1 MGMQRMA
8 AVAERKIFDC
18 GKGTKESLCCYG
30 RTSSE
35 RNDPPLRR
43 AGYHKYIHDPSPP
56 AEECHEDTVSFRKPE
71 SRRTPVIV
79 RHLKSSDSSISGMPT
94 NPGIAI
100 QEPSPG
106 GASISSLVRL
116 HWTISNALRYSE
128 PRRRTIHNMET
139 TIPTV
144 HGNISPPAAK
154 IQVIRESV
162 SYLETLIE
170 TNRRQIVPSHQKWTP
185 KVKESQEKRKKTW
198 L

>member
-1 MGMQRMA
+1 MNTSPSPSHRERHSTTGSDGWGCRGWPLSQRGRYST
-8 AVAERKIFDC
+8 AEREQKRDFVAM
-18 GKGTKESLCCYG
+18 EEL
-30 RTSSE
+30 RLRE
-35 RNDPPLRR
+35 NDPPLRR

-144 HGNISPPAAK
+144 HGNISPPVAE

-162 SYLETLIE
+162 SYLETLHE
-170 TNRRQIVPSHQKWTP
+170 
-185 KVKESQEKRKKTW
+185 
-198 L
+198 